1 MYTYGSK
8 VVTHL
13 KVTEQNWNIVFALEL
28 KGVGK
33 SYPNGVDALKDIHL
47 QVKPGEFFGLLGPN
61 GAGKSTAI
69 GIITTL
75 VQKTSGKV
83 SLFGV
88 DLDRSPAIA
97 KAFVGV
103 VPQEFNVNIFDT
115 VQDVVVNQAG
125 YYGIPRAIAI
135 ERAEYYLEKLGLI
148 KKQFDK
154 VHTLSGGMKRRLMI
168 ARGLVHQPK
177 LLILDEPSAGV
188 DIELRHEMWDFL
200 IDLNQT
206 GTTIIL
212 TTHYLEEAEK
222 LCRHI
227 AIMNHGEIIHSASTK
242 TLMGQMRAEHLL
254 LELKSPIH
262 QAPVLENMKCLLVDD
277 LTLEVHFERTQ
288 TMNRLFSLL
297 SAQGVEVLSIRNKMG
312 RLETLFVDLVKC

>member
-1 MYTYGSK
+1 M
-8 VVTHL
+8 
-13 KVTEQNWNIVFALEL
+13 FALEL
-28 KGVGK
+28 QGIEK
-33 SYPNGVDALKDIHL
+33 SYPNGVQALKNIHL
-47 QVKPGEFFGLLGPN
+47 QVKKGEFFGLLGPN

-75 VQKTSGKV
+75 IQKTSGKIT
-83 SLFGV
+83 LFGI
-88 DLDRSPAIA
+88 DLDDNPAQA
-97 KAFVGV
+97 KAMVGV

-115 VQDVVVNQAG
+115 VQDVIVNQAG
-125 YYGIPRAIAI
+125 YYGVPRAAAM
-135 ERAEYYLEKLGLI
+135 ERSDYYLNKLGLA

-154 VHTLSGGMKRRLMI
+154 VYTLSGGMKRRLMI

-188 DIELRHEMWDFL
+188 DIDLRHEMWDFL

-227 AIMNHGEIIHSASTK
+227 AIMNHGVLIQNTSTK
-242 TLMGQMRAEHLL
+242 KLMDQIQTEQLWL
-254 LELKSPIH
+254 YLKDPISV
-262 QAPVLENMKCLLVDD
+262 APVLEHFQCVLVDQV
-277 LTLEVHFERTQ
+277 LLEVTFERSQ
-288 TMNRLFSLL
+288 TINKLFDLL
-297 SAQGVEVLSIRNKMG
+297 SFGGIEIVSVQNKTS
-312 RLETLFVDLVKC
+312 RLEALFVDLIK